1 MIFSVSLKSDKS
13 FLRFTSILKSW
24 VNFWS
29 ILCLA
34 LILGLKEN
42 NSKLT
47 EAFKFLC
54 FLLFFPRIELK
65 NSLLDLHESR
75 FLRISF
81 LVYEKEVFD
90 LCVLPVNNT
99 TFDSMLKWQSKLT
112 GWVTSLEKKKGNNW
126 NSVNY
131 CNDCK
136 IFAIMN
142 IWTANVLRVNSSTCL
157 SFEMSYFSP
166 SFSIWLLRVTLSF
179 LVSFTLQRHVV

>member
-1 MIFSVSLKSDKS
+1 MFPS
-13 FLRFTSILKSW
+13 
-24 VNFWS
+24 
-29 ILCLA
+29 
-34 LILGLKEN
+34 
-42 NSKLT
+42 
-47 EAFKFLC
+47 
-54 FLLFFPRIELK
+54 FFPKDRIEKFSLGFAWITVSK
-65 NSLLDLHESR
+65 NLFPCVWEGSLWFVCPSCEQYYIW
-75 FLRISF
+75 FY
-81 LVYEKEVFD
+81 VEVTEQANR
-90 LCVLPVNNT
+90 LGYIIR
-99 TFDSMLKWQSKLT
+99 K
-112 GWVTSLEKKKGNNW
+112 KKKGNNW